1 MTRLKKILAAL
12 PTLVVFLLISAAI
25 LEVACIYGIVRA
37 GIGGATGDV
46 SIYPLIILV
55 LGALIA
61 LGLTVGNYLVKP

>member
-46 SIYPLIILV
+46 SIYLLIILV